1 MTYAVASPSTVR
13 TVADDAAASSGLCCT
28 SDTWACGMPQRMPWL
43 RLAIAIFIA
52 AQTMLLGITISITP
66 PDDATTR
73 LLLQGGMLAATA
85 LVIGLLGT
93 PLAIDA
99 ITQLLHRRITMELLF
114 TLGVV
119 AALATSVHS
128 MLRGHGAVYFD
139 VVCVLVIVYSVG
151 RAINLYSRQRALSAV
166 QSLTAGIERARLVA
180 GDDERLVPASTIAL
194 GDCVRVFPGELIPID
209 GTVIAGSSFVRQ
221 TPFTG
226 EWTSTV
232 CGPGRHV
239 LAGTACEDGTLLVEA
254 TAPGAARRVDRLA
267 ELIDSARRS
276 PTSLQRQADRLV
288 RWFVPLI
295 LVICGATFL
304 GWMLADR
311 WNAGLLNAMA
321 VLLVACPCAA
331 GLATPLALWSTLG
344 ELARRGLVASSGDA
358 IERLAGVD
366 GVIFDK
372 TGTLADEQLALR
384 TITTALDGASRAR
397 LLAILV
403 AVERRSAHPVARVLA
418 AIARDPN
425 WPAVQVLQLRTLPG
439 RGVEADVI
447 VGQAPPTPQRVRIV
461 RDETSSDGAS
471 LRLVMCIDDDPAATI
486 TLVEQ
491 LRDTAASAVQQL
503 GQMHLPVH
511 VMTGDAPAGAAQAA
525 QLAVTS
531 SAMTPEQKHQQVIAM
546 RGDSTG
552 PFARPLF
559 VGDGVNDAA
568 AMAVSHVSIA
578 LASGAAIAVE
588 TASATLHTPDLTLV
602 PSAIELSRR
611 TVGVIRSNLH
621 WAVSYNL
628 LGIAAAAAGFL
639 HPIIAAVLMAM
650 SSAVVSWRSF
660 RITRQADV
668 AVAPDA
674 ALPAPLL
681 SMPTPA
687 SAMAVSTLPSPA
699 RRRAVAIGHGVG
711 LLGQA
716 LILTVLA
723 ALGPGASALV
733 LGIFVVLTWLV
744 IRTAGRLP
752 AWADMLLGMIS
763 LGGLGMNL
771 GWWADGGFASAVQ
784 GGSMVSCCTSVMQA
798 SVGHQSHWMYWGMLL
813 LGVPAMYL
821 LRWVPER
828 FSVRRWCCMGP
839 LLIGTPAMIFGM
851 WTGAIVASRFV
862 ELSLNAQVVASY
874 ALMMAGMLTGMLIP
888 HLGEL
893 RVPPSK

>member
-1 MTYAVASPSTVR
+1 
-13 TVADDAAASSGLCCT
+13 
-28 SDTWACGMPQRMPWL
+28 
-43 RLAIAIFIA
+43 
-52 AQTMLLGITISITP
+52 
-66 PDDATTR
+66 
-73 LLLQGGMLAATA
+73 
-85 LVIGLLGT
+85 LGT

-384 TITTALDGASRAR
+384 TITTALDDDNAADISLTHLVDGLRQR
-397 LLAILV
+397 L
-403 AVERRSAHPVARVLA
+403 ARVHDIHLA
-418 AIARDPN
+418 RAELAYVHDLSCGRRAQHGP
-425 WPAVQVLQLRTLPG
+425 PQAQSKAGRSRGQLVQTERHPTPRLMRQVIRPDSAAGLRLI
-439 RGVEADVI
+439 RGHRPSEKHFYAGNLGFLI
-447 VGQAPPTPQRVRIV
+447 VG
-461 RDETSSDGAS
+461 
-471 LRLVMCIDDDPAATI
+471 
-486 TLVEQ
+486 
-491 LRDTAASAVQQL
+491 
-503 GQMHLPVH
+503 
-511 VMTGDAPAGAAQAA
+511 
-525 QLAVTS
+525 
-531 SAMTPEQKHQQVIAM
+531 
-546 RGDSTG
+546 
-552 PFARPLF
+552 
-559 VGDGVNDAA
+559 
-568 AMAVSHVSIA
+568 
-578 LASGAAIAVE
+578 
-588 TASATLHTPDLTLV
+588 
-602 PSAIELSRR
+602 
-611 TVGVIRSNLH
+611 
-621 WAVSYNL
+621 
-628 LGIAAAAAGFL
+628 
-639 HPIIAAVLMAM
+639 
-650 SSAVVSWRSF
+650 
-660 RITRQADV
+660 
-668 AVAPDA
+668 
-674 ALPAPLL
+674 
-681 SMPTPA
+681 
-687 SAMAVSTLPSPA
+687 
-699 RRRAVAIGHGVG
+699 GH
-711 LLGQA
+711 
-716 LILTVLA
+716 
-723 ALGPGASALV
+723 
-733 LGIFVVLTWLV
+733 
-744 IRTAGRLP
+744 
-752 AWADMLLGMIS
+752 
-763 LGGLGMNL
+763 
-771 GWWADGGFASAVQ
+771 
-784 GGSMVSCCTSVMQA
+784 
-798 SVGHQSHWMYWGMLL
+798 
-813 LGVPAMYL
+813 
-821 LRWVPER
+821 
-828 FSVRRWCCMGP
+828 
-839 LLIGTPAMIFGM
+839 
-851 WTGAIVASRFV
+851 
-862 ELSLNAQVVASY
+862 
-874 ALMMAGMLTGMLIP
+874 
-888 HLGEL
+888 
-893 RVPPSK
+893 